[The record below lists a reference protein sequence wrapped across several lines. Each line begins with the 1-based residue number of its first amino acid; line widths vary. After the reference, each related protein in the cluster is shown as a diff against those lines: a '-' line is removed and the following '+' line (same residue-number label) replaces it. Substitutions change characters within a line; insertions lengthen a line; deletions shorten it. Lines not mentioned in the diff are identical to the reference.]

1 MTTINSNTPP
11 RPAFTWLFLA
21 TPTGHPNVTPI
32 VVRTEANTEDEAR
45 KRFIGWSLVF
55 AAQIRTGTPYQVG
68 WYDPITGMSWHVHG
82 SSVIE
87 DITGCC
93 MRNMSVSDLSTLRI
107 DPAITGRILLQV
119 LNGRVVSSTL
129 IPSDHIVASVD
140 AFMELAERAGYKK
153 MRMNRSLFKKDLR
166 AIFWFMPKM
175 AKRPTSENYALMN
188 MWQRYSG

>member
-1 MTTINSNTPP
+1 MTTVNNNTPP

-82 SSVIE
+82 SSVVE
-87 DITGCC
+87 DVTG
-93 MRNMSVSDLSTLRI
+93 
-107 DPAITGRILLQV
+107 V
-119 LNGRVVSSTL
+119 L
-129 IPSDHIVASVD
+129 HA
-140 AFMELAERAGYKK
+140 
-153 MRMNRSLFKKDLR
+153 
-166 AIFWFMPKM
+166 
-175 AKRPTSENYALMN
+175 
-188 MWQRYSG
+188 